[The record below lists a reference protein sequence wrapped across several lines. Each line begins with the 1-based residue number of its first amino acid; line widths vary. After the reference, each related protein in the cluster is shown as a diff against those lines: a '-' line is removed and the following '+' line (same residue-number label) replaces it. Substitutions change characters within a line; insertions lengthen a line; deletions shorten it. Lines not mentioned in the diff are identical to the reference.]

1 VIEVAQWSKE
11 VFARNLKRYMDL
23 HDKNQKDMAEV
34 VGVSTATFSD
44 YINAKKYPR
53 IDKIE
58 LLADY
63 FGVNKSDLIE
73 EMPTDHN
80 VRLAR
85 MEKNVVRVP
94 LLGKIPAGMPMEAI
108 EDEYT
113 VEINGVE
120 YSHVSTTGGRCNI
133 YETVHVL
140 VPQGNF
146 SNMFI
151 LKGGG
156 SSSSGS
162 TTPSDVTTETEN
174 IDFTNTF

>member
-1 VIEVAQWSKE
+1 
-11 VFARNLKRYMDL
+11 MDKQNRAYTAL
-23 HDKNQKDMAEV
+23 LRGIQQFVRDTVDKY
-34 VGVSTATFSD
+34 SD
-44 YINAKKYPR
+44 KTYT
-53 IDKIE
+53 
-58 LLADY
+58 
-63 FGVNKSDLIE
+63 GLIKAY
-73 EMPTDHN
+73 DS
-80 VRLAR
+80 V
-85 MEKNVVRVP
+85 
-94 LLGKIPAGMPMEAI
+94 